1 MKIVFLIICA
11 LLLASA
17 VSALREHC
25 RRHPYTAPAEDAAD
39 DERDEPQEEQTVSRQ
54 TEKELDRLVAL
65 QDEHRALLDAID
77 NEQQALK
84 RELPSASA
92 RRASAISSKLT
103 TLAGRRASTTR
114 TIAMIDTRIDRL
126 YDSLYA

>member
-11 LLLASA
+11 LLCCSA
-17 VSALREHC
+17 ISAFCEHC
-25 RRHPYTAPAEDAAD
+25 RKYPYTAPAGDAAD
-39 DERDEPQEEQTVSRQ
+39 DERDEPQEEHTVSRQ

-65 QDEHRALLDAID
+65 QDEYRALLDAID
-77 NEQQALK
+77 NEQQALR

-114 TIAMIDTRIDRL
+114 TIAMIDSKIDRL

>member
-11 LLLASA
+11 LLCASA
-17 VSALREHC
+17 ISAFCEHC

-39 DERDEPQEEQTVSRQ
+39 DERDEPQEEQISRQ
-54 TEKELDRLVAL
+54 AEKELGRLEAL
-65 QDEHRALLDAID
+65 QEEYRALLDAIE
-77 NEQQALK
+77 NEQQALR

-114 TIAMIDTRIDRL
+114 TIATIDSKIDRL
-126 YDSLYA
+126 YDSIYA